1 MPKKILIVEDD
12 ESVLKLECII
22 LTAKGYFV
30 HGAMNGVAALDDI
43 FADRPD
49 LIMLDIMLPGVDGF
63 EICRRIKKNPATSQ
77 IPVIF
82 VSAKN
87 APEDIIRGKLVGGDE
102 YITKP
107 FKSSKV
113 LSAVKM
119 LLDND
124 VSPPQK
130 QECLH

>member
-1 MPKKILIVEDD
+1 M
-12 ESVLKLECII
+12 LKLECII
-22 LTAKGYFV
+22 LSAKGYFV
-30 HGAMNGVAALDDI
+30 HGAMNGITALDGI
-43 FADRPD
+43 LADLPD
-49 LIMLDIMLPGVDGF
+49 LIMLDIMLPGLDGF
-63 EICRRIKKNPATSQ
+63 EICRQIKKNPATSQ

-87 APEDIIRGKLVGGDE
+87 APDDILRGKQVGGDE

-119 LLDND
+119 LLDKAEAP
-124 VSPPQK
+124 SWKPEK
-130 QECLH
+130 LH

>member
-1 MPKKILIVEDD
+1 
-12 ESVLKLECII
+12 
-22 LTAKGYFV
+22 
-30 HGAMNGVAALDDI
+30 MNGVAALDDI
-43 FADRPD
+43 FTDCPD
-49 LIMLDIMLPGVDGF
+49 LIMLDIMLPGLDGF